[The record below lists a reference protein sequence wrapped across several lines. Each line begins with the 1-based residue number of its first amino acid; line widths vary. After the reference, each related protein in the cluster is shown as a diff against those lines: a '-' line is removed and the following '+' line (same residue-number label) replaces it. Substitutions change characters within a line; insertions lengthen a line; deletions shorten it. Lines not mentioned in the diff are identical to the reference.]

1 MHKISVVL
9 LTLFVLL
16 TSVHAADKIRIG
28 YPAPLGHFITLPLA
42 QKKGFFREEGIEA
55 ELVQI
60 RGPADRFHGTYP
72 PNINEGTHP
81 ISVKGPTQYQ
91 VVPFE

>member
-1 MHKISVVL
+1 MENMQISY
-9 LTLFVLL
+9 
-16 TSVHAADKIRIG
+16 TSLH
-28 YPAPLGHFITLPLA
+28 
-42 QKKGFFREEGIEA
+42 
-55 ELVQI
+55 
-60 RGPADRFHGTYP
+60 DRFHGTYP